1 MKNVNGGLFLPA
13 AAHQRAFASIKE
25 GACKCWSCEF
35 GDMVVRWSRGSCTCH
50 RHTVCDGSQHLFY
63 LDQLQR
69 EVKCS
74 AGACDAC
81 QWHADTNSNR
91 NTHKHKRWVPH
102 QSASPSLH
110 LHKPVLMAA
119 IRPTRRLHARV
130 TKLVKH
136 YLHNR
141 CQQPLPVRSFSP
153 SPPAAPSHML

>member
-1 MKNVNGGLFLPA
+1 M
-13 AAHQRAFASIKE
+13 KE
-25 GACKCWSCEF
+25 GAGKAGSCEY
-35 GDMVVRWSRGSCTCH
+35 GESVVWWSKASCSCH
-50 RHTVCDGSQHLFY
+50 RHTLCDSSKHLFY

-81 QWHADTNSNR
+81 QLHADTNSNR

-141 CQQPLPVRSFSP
+141 CQQPARSLFLPPPLPSRCTFTHALKRLLPSFNHRRNSK
-153 SPPAAPSHML
+153 SGSG